1 MLINK
6 SGYFISFEG
15 IDGCGKTTQ
24 IKKLKSKLIKKKIDN
39 ILITREPGG
48 EKNAEKIRTIILQQ
62 KNMGLVPVKLVIL
75 SGWRLVLDRSLAM
88 LLGIQ

>member
-75 SGWRLVLDRSLAM
+75 SGLRLVLDRSLAM